1 VAPPLLERLPLDDR
15 RPARPH
21 EESSPCSSP
30 AGPPRAAPGPPSSP
44 PRSPCCSPGH
54 AGAPSSPTSAATSPW
69 RGIAEWLQQAPHV
82 APDAIGR
89 LLEPVEPGRL
99 WLLRRGQGELSPAGA
114 DLLASVLA
122 ADDRPV
128 VADCGRIDGDS
139 AGSAVASILAAG
151 ATRSLLVVRPCFLA
165 LHRAAAAPIRPTG
178 VVLLREEGRAIAP
191 ADVEHALG
199 VPVVANV
206 RVTDQI
212 ARSVDAGLLRAH
224 LPRTLA
230 KDLAHAA

>member
-1 VAPPLLERLPLDDR
+1 VLIACWSAKGGTGTTVVTTALALLLARARGRAVVADLGGDVPLALGLDGAPP
-15 RPARPH
+15 
-21 EESSPCSSP
+21 
-30 AGPPRAAPGPPSSP
+30 PG
-44 PRSPCCSPGH
+44 
-54 AGAPSSPTSAATSPW
+54 A